1 MFFFVMALSC
11 AIIAFAALNAEFI
24 TPARVY
30 YVATDIASGR
40 TLNQA
45 IKANNDYTV
54 ENNNISKI
62 VFDKYDSVENDIPVY
77 TEGEGYNILSG
88 LTGVT
93 LDWDDINVEIYR
105 VTNEDNTSTVY
116 ILSTSDITCSAD
128 MSNSF
133 RNLTALKEI
142 VFNNF
147 NLTSSTTNLSNMFRN
162 CSSLENLNLNS
173 FDTSQVTNMAQMFS
187 VCTSLTSLNISNF
200 NTSNVSSFNYIIAID
215 SPN

>member
-1 MFFFVMALSC
+1 MRIGRKVLMVIYAVMFFFVMALSC

-45 IKANNDYTV
+45 IKANNDYTA

-62 VFDKYDSVENDIPVY
+62 VFDYYDSVEDDNPIY
-77 TEGEGYNILSG
+77 TGGGSSNLLSG
-88 LTGVT
+88 LTGVSLT
-93 LDWDDINVEIYR
+93 WNNATVEIYR
-105 VTNEDNTSTVY
+105 VTNEDDTSTVY

-128 MSNSF
+128 MQYAFN
-133 RNLTALKEI
+133 NLVALKEI

-162 CSSLENLNLNS
+162 CSSLI
-173 FDTSQVTNMAQMFS
+173 
-187 VCTSLTSLNISNF
+187 SLNILNF
-200 NTSNVSSFNYIIAID
+200 NTEIGRAHV
-215 SPN
+215 